1 MTEHFGTLSLFH
13 FRMWIYFSFIKC
25 CLHLISTKAAKLAI
39 SKKLSFGYSICI
51 FLLCL
56 SLTCSRN
63 LPDDS
68 TSTTLG
74 SPAPVETNKYASVSF
89 LIIDFTMTDAK
100 IFQLKANRKG
110 ILHGREES
118 FQYLWGL
125 RGYSEAKEECTV
137 CILLSNHIPH
147 LQLFRIVMRFR
158 VFFFRAHPTSFPF
171 WETMRFFT
179 FLSSTTHYSCI
190 YLQDGLWWWWY
201 IWRWGSR
208 TIFQEGPSRYCE

>member
-1 MTEHFGTLSLFH
+1 MLSLDQLVWVLLMILVNHYSNRRIIDNVLNSQSFMTEHFGTLSLFH

-118 FQYLWGL
+118 FQYL
-125 RGYSEAKEECTV
+125 
-137 CILLSNHIPH
+137 
-147 LQLFRIVMRFR
+147 
-158 VFFFRAHPTSFPF
+158 
-171 WETMRFFT
+171 
-179 FLSSTTHYSCI
+179 
-190 YLQDGLWWWWY
+190 
-201 IWRWGSR
+201 
-208 TIFQEGPSRYCE
+208 